1 MLENSEFANL
11 ATIINSD
18 TTIQPGKNIVDN
30 IYDRKTKKYKDYE
43 IYYKEKGKFKVIK
56 SKFSEGD
63 DLNARYSKNDD
74 SRNETTRSGQADNQL
89 GNRMVEVSRENTK
102 DDGLSDI
109 NQRQTYTQRESNRY
123 DRQNIRELDNSSFF
137 WNKNN

>member
-137 WNKNN
+137 

>member
-43 IYYKEKGKFKVIK
+43 IYYKEKGEFKVIK

-137 WNKNN
+137 